1 VVYGKDSRSSTPGTL
16 RERSASICAEPRAVS
31 LGDLDCFDLPRS
43 GFRTKD
49 AGEAREPVQSG
60 RAPPGWPPNSQGR
73 NDSLTISSC

>member
-1 VVYGKDSRSSTPGTL
+1 MICVDLARRTPH
-16 RERSASICAEPRAVS
+16 AVS

-60 RAPPGWPPNSQGR
+60 RAPRVASKLARAQRFFNHLR
-73 NDSLTISSC
+73 MLTATSR